1 MKVHTRQIPVEG
13 LHLEGEEN
21 GIEFDTGDEY
31 LKCLTPVRYSL
42 DVGLSET
49 GLFATGTLGIDLERQ
64 CVNCLEKFEYP
75 LQVNDFALQT
85 ELEGSETVDLTPF
98 IREDILLNLPH
109 YPHCDWD
116 GQKVCN
122 GAPGFKSMAHQE
134 TAPEPIPAAE
144 AWNELDKLKVKKKK

>member
-1 MKVHTRQIPVEG
+1 MKVHIRQIPLEG
-13 LHLEGEEN
+13 LHLEGEEK

-31 LKCLTPVRYSL
+31 VKCLTPVNYSL

-49 GLFATGTLGIDLERQ
+49 GLFATGTLGIDLELQ
-64 CVNCLEKFEYP
+64 CVNCLEKFKYP
-75 LQVNDFALQT
+75 LKVEAFALQT
-85 ELEGSETVDLTPF
+85 ELEGMETVDLTPF
-98 IREDILLNLPH
+98 IREDILLTLPQ

-122 GAPGFKSMAHQE
+122 GSPEFKSMVEEE
-134 TAPEPIPAAE
+134 TAHEPIAASE